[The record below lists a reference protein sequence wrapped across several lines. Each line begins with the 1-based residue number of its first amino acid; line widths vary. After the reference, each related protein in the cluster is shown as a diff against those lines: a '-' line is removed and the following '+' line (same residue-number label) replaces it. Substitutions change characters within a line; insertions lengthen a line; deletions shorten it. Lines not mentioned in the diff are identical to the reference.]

1 MNRRQWRLSSIGS
14 CLALLVVGAG
24 PVLGQSP
31 LTEHTLTL
39 DDPEARYELTL
50 DDAAWLVGTW
60 RGEGFGGTVEEVWL
74 PAAHEQMIGAFRY
87 YGQEEE
93 GFSELMTLAH
103 VDGQTLLRVKHFNPD
118 FTGWETQDES
128 VDFRFVRA
136 GSQAL
141 HFRGLTLVSPSP
153 DLLKIYIAMRGDDG
167 ELLEEAL
174 RYRRVSR

>member
-1 MNRRQWRLSSIGS
+1 MNRTRCRLSSIGS
-14 CLALLVVGAG
+14 CLALWVVGAG

-31 LTEHTLTL
+31 LTEHTVTL
-39 DDPEARYELTL
+39 DDPDARYALTL
-50 DDAAWLVGTW
+50 DDAEWLVGTW

-93 GFSELMTLAH
+93 GFSELMTLTH
-103 VDGQTLLRVKHFNPD
+103 IDGQTLLRVKHFNPD

-128 VDFRFVRA
+128 EDFRFVGVGHR
-136 GSQAL
+136 AL
-141 HFRGLTLVSPSP
+141 HFRGLTLVSASP
-153 DLLKIYIAMRGDDG
+153 DVLDIYIAMRGSNG
-167 ELLEEAL
+167 ELREEAL